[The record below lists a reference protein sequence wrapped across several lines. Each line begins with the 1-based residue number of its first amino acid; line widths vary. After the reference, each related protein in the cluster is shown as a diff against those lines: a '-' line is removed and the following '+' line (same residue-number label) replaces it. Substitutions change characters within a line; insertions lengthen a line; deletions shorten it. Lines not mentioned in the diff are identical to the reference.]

1 MRIRKTPQQRATEF
15 FNKSIIKKMGGM
27 DYSDNKYN
35 SLVEF
40 WDTWLSQNSTEPTEH
55 IYKVCYKL
63 LKYHGDSINIY
74 DMYMK
79 LKKERPHTLNHF
91 ILLYGDIRGK
101 ELYANRN
108 QKIKQTKYISAEEYV
123 KNFLHNKQVIKK
135 LGNTTITNNI
145 FNELV
150 LLATI
155 KSYYFFSEDI
165 DLICDFIIYFYPNF
179 IERYNKIKNT
189 SPYTLEYY
197 RYRYADNYIEKYT
210 QYKDM
215 KSKQSI
221 TFDNTIKYWLKNGLS
236 LLDATEKVSEVQ
248 KTRSSKRK
256 NLISCRNIEYWTNK
270 GFSLEDAENKISQIQ
285 TRDLDFFINKYGYDN
300 GMYAY
305 NNMINKRVEKWLLKP
320 IEDKKIINKSK
331 GRTYEQLVIEK
342 GKEVADE
349 IINRRLSSCS
359 NSISNESKEF
369 FIKLD
374 NIMDNY
380 YKNNSIT
387 GYKGNER
394 WVVTNN
400 KMYFLDYVIDNCIIE
415 YNGSFWH
422 GDSRLFKK
430 DDFILGKSVSEI
442 WNYDKLKVENLQK
455 LGYNI
460 LVIWSLDVKEDIDRE
475 INKCKDFLYEHA
487 RISNTD

>member
-1 MRIRKTPQQRATEF
+1 
-15 FNKSIIKKMGGM
+15 
-27 DYSDNKYN
+27 
-35 SLVEF
+35 
-40 WDTWLSQNSTEPTEH
+40 
-55 IYKVCYKL
+55 
-63 LKYHGDSINIY
+63 
-74 DMYMK
+74 
-79 LKKERPHTLNHF
+79 
-91 ILLYGDIRGK
+91 
-101 ELYANRN
+101 
-108 QKIKQTKYISAEEYV
+108 
-123 KNFLHNKQVIKK
+123 
-135 LGNTTITNNI
+135 
-145 FNELV
+145 
-150 LLATI
+150 
-155 KSYYFFSEDI
+155 
-165 DLICDFIIYFYPNF
+165 
-179 IERYNKIKNT
+179 
-189 SPYTLEYY
+189 
-197 RYRYADNYIEKYT
+197 
-210 QYKDM
+210 
-215 KSKQSI
+215 
-221 TFDNTIKYWLKNGLS
+221 
-236 LLDATEKVSEVQ
+236 
-248 KTRSSKRK
+248 
-256 NLISCRNIEYWTNK
+256 
-270 GFSLEDAENKISQIQ
+270 
-285 TRDLDFFINKYGYDN
+285 
-300 GMYAY
+300 MYAY

-349 IINRRLSSCS
+349 IINRRLSSC